1 MRASSAATCA
11 SSTPQPPAPDAATP
25 IPVDVR
31 DAVLADIQAGVGRN
45 AIARAHGISAGSVLG
60 IAHTAGAFFP
70 RCVDTATA
78 TRARQI
84 DLAAERVE
92 REAVLWETYLA
103 TPARQD
109 GTEPR
114 SVRRASYALYNLNRK
129 SPPSSPSSRR

>member
-1 MRASSAATCA
+1 MS
-11 SSTPQPPAPDAATP
+11 
-25 IPVDVR
+25 
-31 DAVLADIQAGVGRN
+31 
-45 AIARAHGISAGSVLG
+45 G

-84 DLAAERVE
+84 DLAAERID
-92 REAVLWETYLA
+92 REAALWEVYLT

-114 SVRRASYALYNLNRK
+114 RVQRASYALYDLDRKKPRHLN
-129 SPPSSPSSRR
+129 S